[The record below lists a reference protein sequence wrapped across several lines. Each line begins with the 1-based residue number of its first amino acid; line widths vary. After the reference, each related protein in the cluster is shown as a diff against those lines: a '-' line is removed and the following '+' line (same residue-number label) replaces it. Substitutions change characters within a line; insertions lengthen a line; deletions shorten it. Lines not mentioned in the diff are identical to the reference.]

1 VRSGVAAA
9 GRIDGR
15 ELSRERLPM
24 HRIGSSI
31 ISRGAHDT
39 YARPHNDDTSEEQK
53 RFALGDRWH
62 VEKIASPTAE

>member
-1 VRSGVAAA
+1 
-9 GRIDGR
+9 
-15 ELSRERLPM
+15 M
-24 HRIGSSI
+24 HSIGSSI

-62 VEKIASPTAE
+62 VEKITSPIAE